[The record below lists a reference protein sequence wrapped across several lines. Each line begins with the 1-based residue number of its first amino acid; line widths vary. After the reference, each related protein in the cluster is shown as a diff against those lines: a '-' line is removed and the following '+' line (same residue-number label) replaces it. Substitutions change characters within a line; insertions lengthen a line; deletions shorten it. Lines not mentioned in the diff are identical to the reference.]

1 MERVRKFLRSPVF
14 SVILFVIAASLLL
27 TGTIGGTRAMLTYIS
42 DDYIT
47 RMNLQEIGVSL
58 VENGTAVSFRDYD
71 AEGVWN
77 EGTGVLLANMLPE
90 GEALK
95 LGRVYDE
102 LLTVSN
108 SGNIDEYVRV
118 SLYKYWLDRDGN
130 KLTTLSPSLIDLH
143 LVNLDNG
150 WLLDENASTE
160 ERTVLYYDSLLV
172 PGQESVPFA
181 DRLIISPEVASTV
194 TQETYVQDGYTVI
207 TTTYDYNGVSFQ
219 IEARVDAVQTH
230 SVEKAI
236 LSAWGRGVTV
246 ADGVLS
252 LNGGEGA

>member
-1 MERVRKFLRSPVF
+1 MERVKRFLRSPLF
-14 SVILFVIAASLLL
+14 SVLLFVIAAALLL
-27 TGTIGGTRAMLTYIS
+27 TGTIGGTRAVLTYIS

-58 VENGTAVSFRDYD
+58 LENGSVVSFRDYI
-71 AEGVWN
+71 AEGAWS
-77 EGTGVLLANMLPE
+77 ESTGVMLANMLPE
-90 GEALK
+90 GEPLK
-95 LGRVYDE
+95 LGKAYDE
-102 LLTVSN
+102 VLSVKN

-118 SLYKYWLDRDGN
+118 SIYKYWLDRDGN
-130 KLTTLSPSLIDLH
+130 KLTTLSPSLIDLN

-160 ERTVLYYDSLLV
+160 ERTVLYYDTLLV
-172 PGQESVPFA
+172 PGQESVPFT
-181 DRLIISPEVASTV
+181 DRLIISPDVASTV
-194 TQETYVQDGYTVI
+194 TQETYVENGYTVI

-252 LNGGEGA
+252 LNGGNGA